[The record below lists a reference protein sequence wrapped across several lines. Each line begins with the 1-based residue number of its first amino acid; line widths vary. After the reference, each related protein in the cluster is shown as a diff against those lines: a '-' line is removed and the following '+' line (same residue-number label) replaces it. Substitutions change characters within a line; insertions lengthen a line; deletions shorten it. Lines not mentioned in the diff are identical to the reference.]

1 MKPRVRQVIVVEGRY
16 DKNTLSQ
23 VVDAVIVE
31 TGGFSV
37 FHDREKLAYLRRLA
51 AARGVI
57 LMTDPDGAGFVIRNH
72 LKGVLPPEQIL
83 QAYVP
88 DVYGKERRKRKGGK
102 EGKLGVEG
110 MPPAVL
116 LEALRRCGATWEGEE
131 APAAPLRLTKA
142 DLLEK
147 GLIGPDSAARRQALS
162 ASEAAPRRSSQVFSA
177 FSVAAFRSSYSSHSR
192 YFSFLSSR
200 ASAIASVPVPY
211 FASRRWIRSRRC
223 SI

>member
-1 MKPRVRQVIVVEGRY
+1 MHKVKEVIVVEGRY
-16 DKNTLSQ
+16 DKNALLQ

-147 GLIGPDSAARRQALS
+147 GLIGPDSAARRQALCRKLS
-162 ASEAAPRRSSQVFSA
+162 LPERMTPNALLQALNTLLTEEEWAA
-177 FSVAAFRSSYSSHSR
+177 
-192 YFSFLSSR
+192 L
-200 ASAIASVPVPY
+200 
-211 FASRRWIRSRRC
+211 
-223 SI
+223 